1 MATAG
6 VNDGDML
13 QLLPQQQ
20 QQGGQ
25 QQQQPGQ
32 DSNPMAFNDDGS
44 SKNPAALMAALR
56 GDPRQLSAIEESN
69 PPLAKYAINMRI
81 GILHAT
87 TCSYCYLQGHPRGR
101 CLGLAGQL
109 ASHAQVRTALICVDA
124 IPEVYILLMP
134 LCLFDYI
141 GRGLRGMTSSDA

>member
-69 PPLAKYAINMRI
+69 PPLAKYAINMRV
-81 GILHAT
+81 GILHACNGMLIPLPLT
-87 TCSYCYLQGHPRGR
+87 GPSERKMSRPCRAACEPCTSTYGFNLCRCHTRGVH
-101 CLGLAGQL
+101 L
-109 ASHAQVRTALICVDA
+109 TDA
-124 IPEVYILLMP
+124 LMP
-134 LCLFDYI
+134 V
-141 GRGLRGMTSSDA
+141 